1 MQDRRATTM
10 NELIIPLIGFVSAVV
25 VALIAAIPGLK
36 ALRRQKAQSAMLE
49 EQITERVLTRA
60 NKEIETLTH
69 KLAEMEREYTRKI
82 DRIEVENKSLRLDN
96 TRLRRRVREL
106 ENKLGEL

>member
-1 MQDRRATTM
+1 M